1 MKTTRH
7 WTAPRRSQDAPD
19 NLGELT
25 PEDIWIAGWEA
36 AVVEATRQL
45 NETLRRE
52 SVRPAGGVLK
62 SRGGA

>member
-25 PEDIWIAGWEA
+25 PEDIWIAGWNA
-36 AVVEATRQL
+36 AVAEYTRLL
-45 NETLRRE
+45 NETLARE
-52 SVRPAGGVLK
+52 SARPAGGVLK
-62 SRGGA
+62 ARGGA

>member
-1 MKTTRH
+1 MNQSRH

-25 PEDIWIAGWEA
+25 PEEVWIAGWEA

-45 NETLRRE
+45 DEALNRELRQR
-52 SVRPAGGVLK
+52 GGVLK

>member
-1 MKTTRH
+1 MNQSRH

-25 PEDIWIAGWEA
+25 PEEVWIAGWEA

-45 NETLRRE
+45 DEALSRELRQR
-52 SVRPAGGVLK
+52 GGVLK